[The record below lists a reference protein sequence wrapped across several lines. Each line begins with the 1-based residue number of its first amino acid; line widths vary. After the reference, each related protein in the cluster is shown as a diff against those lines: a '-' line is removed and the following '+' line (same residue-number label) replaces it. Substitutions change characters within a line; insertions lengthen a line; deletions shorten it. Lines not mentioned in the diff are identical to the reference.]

1 MLKLFNKN
9 PQMFPH
15 FWDTLY
21 RKRFMNVSLCGTKR
35 NIFRKIFSIWDE
47 KIGGNVSN
55 INPA

>member
-1 MLKLFNKN
+1 
-9 PQMFPH
+9 MFPH

-21 RKRFMNVSLCGTKR
+21 RKRFTNVSLCGTKR
-35 NIFRKIFSIWDE
+35 NIFRKIFSIWDG

>member
-1 MLKLFNKN
+1 
-9 PQMFPH
+9 MFPH

-21 RKRFMNVSLCGTKR
+21 RKRFTNVSLCATKR